1 MKEKDIL
8 SKLYDYQLKAVEATD
23 KNDKGIV
30 CMPTGTG
37 KTFVQASVIA
47 KEILKNKGKF
57 GIYVIN
63 APRIMLSYQLLKE
76 VYSFLT
82 YAGIDARYMSVH
94 SGGSNDME
102 DLEKIRIDANYNEGT
117 NIQFAQIENGTSPI
131 TIREFV
137 EKGKAGDVPVVFFST
152 YNSADRINDAIPSEK
167 ISIVMNDESQYLV
180 QEQFHDIIHTLN
192 FTRCYFFTATT
203 IHTPSDKG
211 RGMNNKDSYGDII
224 FLMTPREAI
233 DMGKM
238 VRPRMHF
245 VIPGNG
251 SSYTKDDFET
261 SLGKIIS
268 EAFAQH
274 NYAVGQFSK
283 AKMLVS
289 VKGVS
294 DIQKFFESK
303 EYRGLLRTGVKVY
316 AVASDDKIGNN
327 INGEKV
333 SRREFLNRLKEDG
346 KNPSQEI
353 IILHYDILAEGIDVP
368 GITGIMPLR
377 VLGKAKFLQTFGRAA
392 RLDIEDRVLI
402 EKGELKP
409 DQLTEMNKPYA
420 WVIVPTIIHGDDDN
434 KENIRSLISELRD
447 YGFKPYEDTITT
459 NPGNGLP
466 TVDGP
471 EALNEIKK
479 KCPNIGQIIESV
491 EADYEEERIAK
502 LSKLDLLKEKFGT
515 VDEWFNDINKIK

>member
-8 SKLYDYQLKAVEATD
+8 SKLYDYQLSAVEATD

-102 DLEKIRIDANYNEGT
+102 DLDKIRIDANHNEGT
-117 NIQFAQIENGTSPI
+117 NIQFAQIENGTSPVL
-131 TIREFV
+131 IREFL
-137 EKGKAGDVPVVFFST
+137 EKGKAGDVPVIFFST

-192 FTRCYFFTATT
+192 FSRCYFFTATT

-211 RGMNNKDSYGDII
+211 RGMNNKDSYGEII
-224 FLMTPREAI
+224 FEMKPREAI
-233 DMGKM
+233 DKGKM

-245 VIPGNG
+245 VIPSNG
-251 SSYTKDDFET
+251 SSYTKEDFDT
-261 SLGKIIS
+261 SLGMIIS
-268 EAFAQH
+268 ETFTQH
-274 NYAVGQFSK
+274 NHAIGQFSN

-294 DIQKFFESK
+294 DIQKFFQSK
-303 EYRGLLRTGVKVY
+303 EYRGLLRTGVRIY

-333 SRREFLNRLKEDG
+333 GRRDFLNRLKEDG
-346 KNPSQEI
+346 RDTTKQI

-377 VLGKAKFLQTFGRAA
+377 TLGKAKFLQTYGRAA
-392 RLDIEDRVLI
+392 RLDIEDRDRI
-402 EKGELKP
+402 TKGEITP
-409 DQLTEMNKPYA
+409 DQLGDMNKPYA

-434 KENIRSLISELRD
+434 KENVKNLITELRD
-447 YGFKPYEDTITT
+447 YNFKPSEDIVTT
-459 NPGNGLP
+459 KSGNGIA
-466 TVDGP
+466 TINGP
-471 EALNEIKK
+471 DALNEIKK
-479 KCPNIGQIIESV
+479 KCPNIGQIIDNV
-491 EADYEEERIAK
+491 EADYEEERLARLYKENKI
-502 LSKLDLLKEKFGT
+502 LFLKEKGY
-515 VDEWFNDINKIK
+515 

>member
-8 SKLYDYQLKAVEATD
+8 SKLYDYQLSAVEATD

-57 GIYVIN
+57 GVYVIN

-102 DLEKIRIDANYNEGT
+102 DLQKIRVDANHNEGT
-117 NIQFAQIENGTSPI
+117 NIRFAQIENGTSPVL
-131 TIREFV
+131 IREFL
-137 EKGKAGDVPVVFFST
+137 EKGKAGDVPVIFFST

-192 FTRCYFFTATT
+192 FSRCYFFTATT

-211 RGMNNKDSYGDII
+211 RGMNNKDSYGEII
-224 FLMTPREAI
+224 YIMTPRQAI

-245 VIPGNG
+245 VIPSNG
-251 SSYTKDDFET
+251 SSYTKEDFDT
-261 SLGKIIS
+261 SLGMIIS
-268 EAFAQH
+268 ETFTQH
-274 NYAVGQFSK
+274 NHAIGQFSN

-294 DIQKFFESK
+294 DIQKFFQSK
-303 EYRGLLRTGVKVY
+303 EYRGLLRTGVRIY

-333 SRREFLNRLKEDG
+333 GRRDFLNRLKEDG
-346 KNPSQEI
+346 RDTTKQI

-377 VLGKAKFLQTFGRAA
+377 TLGKAKFLQTYGRAA
-392 RLDIEDRVLI
+392 RLDIEDRDRI
-402 EKGELKP
+402 TKGEITP
-409 DQLTEMNKPYA
+409 DQLGDMNKPYA

-434 KENIRSLISELRD
+434 KENIKNLIAELRD
-447 YGFKPYEDTITT
+447 YNFKPSEDIVTT
-459 NPGNGLP
+459 KSGNGIA
-466 TVDGP
+466 TINGP
-471 EALNEIKK
+471 DALNEIKK
-479 KCPNIGQIIESV
+479 KCPNIGQIIENV
-491 EADYEEERIAK
+491 EADYEEERLARLYKENKI
-502 LSKLDLLKEKFGT
+502 LFLKEKGY
-515 VDEWFNDINKIK
+515 

>member
-1 MKEKDIL
+1 MAKKNIL
-8 SKLYDYQLKAVEATD
+8 EKLYDYQLKAVEATD
-23 KNDKGIV
+23 KNKKGIV

-47 KEILKNKGKF
+47 KQIQKTKGKF

-76 VYSFLT
+76 VYSFLM

-94 SGGSNDME
+94 SGGQNDLE

-117 NIQFAQIENGTSPI
+117 NIQFAQIENGTSPTLI
-131 TIREFV
+131 YEFV
-137 EKGKAGDVPVVFFST
+137 ETARSQDLPCIFFST
-152 YNSADRINDAIPSEK
+152 YNSAERINDALPVEK
-167 ISIVMNDESQYLV
+167 ISIVVNDEAQYLV

-192 FTRCYFFTATT
+192 FDRCYFFTATT

-224 FLMTPREAI
+224 YQMTPREAI

-245 VIPGNG
+245 VIPPSGV
-251 SSYTKDDFET
+251 SYNKSDFET
-261 SLGKIIS
+261 SLGKIVS
-268 EAFAQH
+268 DAFAQH
-274 NYAVGQFSK
+274 NYAIGQFSK

-289 VKGVS
+289 VKGVG
-294 DIQKFFESK
+294 DIEKFFQSK
-303 EYRGLLRTGVKVY
+303 EYKGLMRTGVKVY

-346 KNPSQEI
+346 KNPMNEI

-377 VLGKAKFLQTFGRAA
+377 TLGKAKFLQTFGRSA
-392 RLDIEDRVLI
+392 RLDLEDRSRI
-402 EKGELKP
+402 EKGEIKP
-409 DQLTEMNKPYA
+409 DQLDDMIKPYA
-420 WVIVPTIIHGDDDN
+420 WVIVPTIIHEDADSKDHIG
-434 KENIRSLISELRD
+434 ELITELRD
-447 YGFKPYEDTITT
+447 YGFKPSEDIVSTDSKH
-459 NPGNGLP
+459 GLP
-466 TVDGP
+466 TVEGP
-471 EALNEIKK
+471 EALNEVKK
-479 KCPNIGQIIESV
+479 NCPNIGKYIEKV
-491 EADYEEERIAK
+491 EADYEEERLAR
-502 LSKLDLLKEKFGT
+502 LSKIELLKEKFGT
-515 VDEWFNDINKIK
+515 TDEWFNKLNNI